1 MRKIAGLLLLGI
13 LVVLSAYILRRDRQ
27 ADFGVF
33 LSAEKVSPAWK
44 NYRTIVLDAQYFS
57 KEELSGLKAHGVE
70 VYSYLNIGS
79 LEDFRPYYAEYEHLT
94 TEEYE
99 HWEEERW
106 VNITHPEW
114 QEFVLKQLARELSEK
129 GVDGFFV
136 DNCDVYGENS
146 SEEVYSAL
154 VDILRA
160 LRRDGKKLIVNG
172 GDIFLRTYLER
183 QQSLFDILTG
193 VNQETVFTSIDFET
207 GTFGRQTDDA
217 REYYLK
223 HLERC
228 QKMGAEI
235 FLTEYTTD
243 RTLRREAEKFC
254 RKNSYRLYISDSVEL
269 D

>member
-1 MRKIAGLLLLGI
+1 MRKTAGVLFAILIAFGALFLK
-13 LVVLSAYILRRDRQ
+13 RDRT

-33 LSAEKVSPAWK
+33 LSAEKVSPAWR

-79 LEDFRPYYAEYEHLT
+79 LERFRPYYAEYEHLT
-94 TEEYE
+94 TGAYE

-106 VNITHPEW
+106 VNITRPEW
-114 QEFVLKQLARELSEK
+114 QEFIMERLAREMSDK

-136 DNCDVYGENS
+136 DNCDVYGEDS

-160 LRRDGKKLIVNG
+160 LRRDGKKLIING
-172 GDIFLRTYLER
+172 GDVFLRKYLER
-183 QQSLFDILTG
+183 QEPLFVILTG

-254 RKNSYRLYISDSVEL
+254 RKNFYRLYISDSIEL